1 MVSLNIQKALV
12 PAFIVLGS
20 IVGLLVLAG
29 FIGPYFDATA
39 SITENFTNASTG
51 NAQADGIVSVFGFV
65 VPIVLALG
73 LVALVIAV
81 GVLAYKK
88 SN

>member
-29 FIGPYFDATA
+29 FIGPYFDATRA
-39 SITENFTNASTG
+39 ITENFTAADTG

-88 SN
+88 GN

>member
-29 FIGPYFDATA
+29 FIGPYFDATS
-39 SITENFTNASTG
+39 SITENFTTADTG
-51 NAQADGIVSVFGFV
+51 NDQANGIIQVFGFV
-65 VPIVLALG
+65 IPIVLALG

-81 GVLAYKK
+81 GVMTYKK
-88 SN
+88 GN